1 MAILDELVDIEEYS
15 RAGKRPPPAKTYRY
29 RVDTDRR
36 ETSKPFLS
44 GREILESAGREP
56 AEDYV
61 LIQRMRGTSNEVIN
75 LDEMVDFTTPGIER
89 FVSAKL
95 GDEDLVVTVFSPRSP
110 EPKQFT
116 WDKSRLVGDAA
127 REAATAFGYAGGN
140 PGLKKEEAVLDN
152 AQSLYAAGIE
162 HGDEL
167 ELVDTGGG
175 V

>member
-1 MAILDELVDIEEYS
+1 MEILDEVVDLEEYA
-15 RAGKRPPPAKTYRY
+15 RAGKRPPKARSYRY

-36 ETSKPFLS
+36 ETNKEQLT
-44 GREILESAGREP
+44 GRKILESVGREP
-56 AEDYV
+56 AEDYI
-61 LIQRMRGTSNEVIN
+61 LIQRMRGAPNEVIN
-75 LDEMVDFTTPGIER
+75 LDEVVDFTTPGIER

-95 GDEDLVVTVFSPRSP
+95 GDEDLIITVFSPRSP

-116 WDKSRLVGDAA
+116 WDKAKLVGDAA
-127 REAATAFGYAGGN
+127 REAAAAFGYSGGN
-140 PGLKKEEAVLDN
+140 PGLTKDDVVLDN
-152 AQSLYAAGIE
+152 AKTLEAAGVE